1 MEIHGR
7 TFKHVAGKVASF
19 VIRVFS
25 LSQGEDGL
33 ESEEQGGAWRSHLD
47 KKREGCSAERLGEQG
62 TDPLEPGGQGRPD
75 LVNEGGGDLESQEL
89 RMTPQPPMAS
99 FTELVRQG
107 PQEKVW
113 GGGESE
119 LGLKSSLELG
129 FC

>member
-33 ESEEQGGAWRSHLD
+33 ESEELGGAWRSHLD

-62 TDPLEPGGQGRPD
+62 TDP
-75 LVNEGGGDLESQEL
+75 
-89 RMTPQPPMAS
+89 
-99 FTELVRQG
+99 
-107 PQEKVW
+107 W
-113 GGGESE
+113 
-119 LGLKSSLELG
+119 SLEG
-129 FC
+129 RAAQTW